1 MDERNSEV
9 MYRTLME
16 ARDLH
21 LSSLDLCERVCCVS
35 MLCLGGE
42 IPHLTNV
49 IAHILYVDLRRMEYP
64 NGQTLW

>member
-21 LSSLDLCERVCCVS
+21 LNSLDLCERVCCVS
-35 MLCLGGE
+35 MLCLGE
-42 IPHLTNV
+42 RFHISPMSLLTFC
-49 IAHILYVDLRRMEYP
+49 M
-64 NGQTLW
+64 